1 MSLSARRELLASTAP
16 RYQASGRKQKGIILK
31 EFVASTDYDIKYA
44 IVLLNR
50 VATKTRLEPSGRH
63 RTAKYGAD
71 VVPALVE
78 LWKLSGSQCGKLL
91 SFAIP
96 HLIDRLAAF
105 DELHLSPSVDAKLR
119 SISPASIDRLLKK
132 VRRGGMRGIS
142 TTCPG
147 SLLKH
152 QISIRTFSDWNEAEP
167 GFAEID
173 LVAHCADDGGG
184 DFAYTLTLTDIS
196 TSWVENT
203 SIKNRSQI
211 AVTDALE
218 RIINRMP
225 FALKG
230 IDCDNGSEFI
240 NHHLAGFC
248 KEREITF
255 TRSRPYRKND
265 QCYVEQKNGHV
276 VRRLIGYARYESAEA
291 VDLLNRIYSNHRLL
305 VNFFQPCRKL
315 TSKVRTGAKVKKDY
329 DVAQTPYARLI
340 ASNTLSNQESTE
352 ITNYYLTINP
362 GQVWRRIDE
371 LMHQLR
377 KHATRTD
384 NDGSSPA
391 TPLSHLSTAAVEGR
405 ILHDAAA

>member
-1 MSLSARRELLASTAP
+1 MSLSARRELLASIAP
-16 RYQASGRKQKGIILK
+16 RYQVSGRKQKGIILR
-31 EFVASTDYDIKYA
+31 EFVAATDYDVKYA

-50 VATKTRLEPSGRH
+50 VAPTVRCERSGR
-63 RTAKYGAD
+63 RRPAKYGAD
-71 VVPALVE
+71 VVHPLVE
-78 LWKLSGSQCGKLL
+78 LWKFSGSQCGKLL
-91 SFAIP
+91 ASAIP
-96 HLIDRLAAF
+96 HLIDRLVAF
-105 DELHLSPSVDAKLR
+105 NELTLCPSVDSKLR
-119 SISPASIDRLLKK
+119 SISPATIDRLLKK
-132 VRRGGMRGIS
+132 VRRVGMRGIS

-152 QISIRTFSDWNEAEP
+152 QIPIRTFSDWSDVQP

-184 DFAYTLTLTDIS
+184 DFAYTLTLTDIAIG
-196 TSWVENT
+196 WVENVA
-203 SIKNRSQI
+203 IKNRSQI
-211 AVTDALE
+211 AVTDALV

-225 FALKG
+225 FALRA

-248 KEREITF
+248 EERKITF
-255 TRSRPYRKND
+255 TRGRPYRKND

-329 DVAQTPYARLI
+329 DLAQTPYARLI
-340 ASNTLSNQESTE
+340 ASKTLSEGKAAELTS
-352 ITNYYLTINP
+352 YYLNINP
-362 GQVWRRIDE
+362 AQIWRRIED
-371 LMHQLR
+371 LAHQLH
-377 KHATRTD
+377 KHATIK
-384 NDGSSPA
+384 GGIPY
-391 TPLSHLSTAAVEGR
+391 
-405 ILHDAAA
+405 AAAA